1 MEVDGQLGRL
11 PDLGEAAEGP
21 ERLLQVGE
29 GLAVGRPR
37 HGPEPRLAEI
47 GDRLLPQLP
56 AQGVVGQPLGLL
68 GDALGREPLDGLG
81 DAGVQGALPVVEQPL
96 VRHLVRERVLERVLE
111 VRKEPG
117 LVEELRGLE
126 VGELGAHLGL
136 RRVGNGQ
143 EQREGHVLADDRG
156 GLEQPLGLG
165 RQAVDA
171 RGQDGLHGGG
181 DRQVLD
187 GPGEPVGAALA
198 GQGRRL
204 HQGPHALLEEEGIRF
219 RPLDQEPL
227 ERAECR
233 VGAEERLE
241 QLVGAL
247 GRQGIDPEL
256 AVVGLAAPGVPVLGP
271 VVDEEQEA
279 RRGQALDEA
288 VEQGLG
294 LAVDPV
300 QVLEDHH
307 QRLDLALAQQ
317 QALDRVERLLAPL
330 ERIEGLPGRLV
341 HRHVEERQEGGHDG
355 RERRGERQDLPGDL
369 LPDLPRVVAALD
381 REVAAQQLDHGQVG
395 RGLAVGD
402 RGRLPGSASRAR
414 GGSG

>member
-1 MEVDGQLGRL
+1 MLVAERPGEHLRLVEVLPHARPIAEREERVPEVDADVDGQLGRL
-11 PDLGEAAEGP
+11 PGLGEAAEGP
-21 ERLLQVGE
+21 ERLLQVGN
-29 GLAVGRPR
+29 GLAVGGPR

-56 AQGVVGQPLGLL
+56 AQGVMGQPLGLL

-126 VGELGAHLGL
+126 AGELGAHLVL
-136 RRVGNGQ
+136 RRVGDGQ
-143 EQREGHVLADDRG
+143 EQRQGHVLADDRG
-156 GLEQPLGLG
+156 GLEQALGLG

-198 GQGRRL
+198 GQGPRL
-204 HQGPHALLEEEGIRF
+204 HQGPHTLLEEEGIRF

-227 ERAECR
+227 ERAERR
-233 VGAEERLE
+233 VRAEERLE

-256 AVVGLAAPGVPVLGP
+256 AVVGLAAPGVAGT
-271 VVDEEQEA
+271 
-279 RRGQALDEA
+279 
-288 VEQGLG
+288 
-294 LAVDPV
+294 
-300 QVLEDHH
+300 
-307 QRLDLALAQQ
+307 
-317 QALDRVERLLAPL
+317 
-330 ERIEGLPGRLV
+330 
-341 HRHVEERQEGGHDG
+341 
-355 RERRGERQDLPGDL
+355 
-369 LPDLPRVVAALD
+369 
-381 REVAAQQLDHGQVG
+381 
-395 RGLAVGD
+395 
-402 RGRLPGSASRAR
+402 R
-414 GGSG
+414 GGS